1 MITTINEY
9 KIYLEELSNILEIQG
24 ILVINKNIAGQE
36 EIYSKIRSLA
46 GVTILTTDEVMEPEQ
61 QQKNRYRTKLKIKID
76 KYPYLNNK
84 NEGFDYQ
91 LLLSSIRRING
102 VVDFII
108 K

>member
-9 KIYLEELSNILEIQG
+9 KLFLEELENILEIHG
-24 ILVINKNIAGQE
+24 ILIMNKNLAGQE

-46 GVTILTTDEVMEPEQ
+46 GVTILTTEEVMDSDLQ
-61 QQKNRYRTKLKIKID
+61 DKSRFRTKLIIKID

-91 LLLSSIRRING
+91 RLLSTIKRITG

>member
-1 MITTINEY
+1 MITSINEY
-9 KIYLEELSNILEIQG
+9 KLFLEELENILEIHG
-24 ILVINKNIAGQE
+24 ILVMNKNLSAQE

-46 GVTILTTDEVMEPEQ
+46 GVTILTTEEVIDADQ
-61 QQKNRYRTKLKIKID
+61 QEKSRFRTKLNIKID

-84 NEGFDYQ
+84 NQGFDYQ
-91 LLLSSIRRING
+91 LLLTTIRRIKG